1 MKTRIIELFNSRT
14 RKTITLFGVNH
25 IGSYDYYVNIKK
37 WIEIIEKRDNS
48 IILYEGVGSDESSDN
63 ESESI
68 TKLYNLV
75 VKKCNI
81 SNQSDAIPSKSN
93 WINTDLPY
101 YLIKD
106 NMRNEIDNIKH
117 AVELLQD
124 EEKTKHFRKIFLAM
138 IKFRL
143 MPEHNNFSMLELRNN
158 HLVLETIKYAQK
170 FDNIGI
176 IYGDAHLDGCV
187 KQFKQ
192 LGYELVD
199 ITKYDVLQGV
209 KIWGK

>member
-1 MKTRIIELFNSRT
+1 MS
-14 RKTITLFGVNH
+14 H
-25 IGSYDYYVNIKK
+25 IGSYDYYINIKK
-37 WIEIIEKRDNS
+37 WIEIVEKRDTS
-48 IILYEGVGSDESSDN
+48 IILYEGVSSN
-63 ESESI
+63 ESNNNETMSI
-68 TKLYNLV
+68 TKLYDLV
-75 VKKCNI
+75 VKRCNI
-81 SNQSDAIPSKSN
+81 SNQEEVIKSKDS
-93 WINTDLPY
+93 WINADLPY
-101 YLIKD
+101 SLIKD
-106 NMRNEIDNIKH
+106 NIWNEMGKIKQ
-117 AVELLQD
+117 AIELLQD
-124 EEKTKHFRKIFLAM
+124 EEKTKHFRKIFLTM

-158 HLVLETIKYAQK
+158 HLVLETIKHAQK

-199 ITKYDVLQGV
+199 TTKYDVLQGV